1 MRTNI
6 CLILALSFGCEP
18 TEPSSAGEPTPN
30 NVEGYEPLEIEG
42 QPWIYT
48 GTIPGESEA
57 GVTCTEDECER
68 CVLLQDG
75 QVSITFRPIGST
87 AQDWT
92 TMDYGTYSAAPAS
105 STGYVVDLRWNWS
118 AVSADGLANA
128 NDGYIVIS
136 EASSAASDYRTLG
149 IGLCPEWATPA
160 APRPSISGA
169 TRRR

>member
-1 MRTNI
+1 MNRYTI
-6 CLILALSFGCEP
+6 TALFLTCSTITACEGFEYPDFG
-18 TEPSSAGEPTPN
+18 SVTPN
-30 NVEGYEPLEIEG
+30 TVDTDTGQEGEALDIEG

-92 TMDYGTYSAAPAS
+92 SVDYGTYSAAPAS

-136 EASSAASDYRTLG
+136 EANSAASDYTTLG
-149 IGLCPEWATPA
+149 IGLCPE
-160 APRPSISGA
+160 
-169 TRRR
+169 